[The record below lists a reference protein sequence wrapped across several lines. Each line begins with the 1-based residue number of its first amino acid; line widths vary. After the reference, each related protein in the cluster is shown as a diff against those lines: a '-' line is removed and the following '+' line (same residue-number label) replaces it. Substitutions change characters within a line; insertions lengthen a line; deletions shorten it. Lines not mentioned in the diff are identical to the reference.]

1 MKLSEL
7 AAKICSA
14 TACNYVAT
22 EAFYHL
28 WGKANGFT
36 PVHIGDHWLL
46 EHLPSGFLIDVMA
59 SSEPDFESA
68 EPGTM
73 PATPSK
79 RAQTIIA
86 GIKQY
91 AGVI

>member
-1 MKLSEL
+1 MKPSE
-7 AAKICSA
+7 IVTQIRTA

-68 EPGTM
+68 EQGTM
-73 PATPSK
+73 PDAPSK
-79 RAQTIIA
+79 RAQSIIA
-86 GIKQY
+86 GIKQN